1 VSEPFL
7 SVVIPAYN
15 EEHGIGACIERM
27 RAELSRTASS
37 WEILVVDD
45 GSRDRT
51 VAVAEEYAR
60 EDGRIRVLAG
70 PHRGKGAAL
79 RHGLLAARGEW
90 RFMADADLSMPP
102 DNLQRFLD
110 AVNVWSHEGEV
121 PDIVI
126 GSREAPGAER
136 VGEPWTRHVIGR
148 IFNWIVRLFA
158 VPGIQDTQCGY
169 KMFSAAAATTIVPH
183 LTIDGFAFD
192 VEALFLARRAGLV
205 VREVGITWHCRT
217 DSRVAVGRGAA
228 AFADILRIRWRGI
241 RGAYA
246 AMPRA
251 AAAERVAGLSSATWA
266 YVLAGI
272 CAAAFGFD
280 LMQMPVQVYDS
291 VQELLDANLSP
302 SAWASF
308 TGSISNAGYMRPLRI
323 AQIKM
328 LFDLSGG
335 NYWLAYRGFHVL
347 LFAACL
353 FLSVRLLRVRTVV
366 DLCAAAFALV
376 VLTGLHT
383 FRGTVNEAYPI
394 NHFLEMVVCCL
405 IALNLARSR
414 GGLLV
419 DVAAVVVFAIAAL
432 TLESGLLVWVVGAA
446 AWIAGARGI
455 TLRGLGGMTAAL
467 AAYIYVRFFYL
478 PTGVPT
484 LIERS
489 SGYLFTVLEPS
500 DLLQRFG
507 DNPIPFYAY
516 NVATSALSVLFSE
529 PQAGLFLATAAWLD
543 GDMPPRLVLGLIS
556 SVITTVIIAWA
567 AVRMLRDRG
576 SREHAPL
583 MVVFGAVLAAN
594 AVLSFAYTKNE
605 IMSVAGVFYALA
617 AYAGMRLLLARAAGI
632 GRFTAAA
639 LAVVVLVAGT
649 AWTVRSVGLH
659 HVLRTQAFKHRNDWA
674 LLPGLWH
681 RNGRWP
687 DDPRQQRLL
696 QQLRRQ
702 ALDRRPPNP
711 ESEPAWA
718 YDVWGE

>member
-1 VSEPFL
+1 MSEPFL

-15 EEHGIGACIERM
+15 EEHGIAGCIDRM
-27 RAELSRTASS
+27 RVELERTVSS

-45 GSRDRT
+45 GSGDRT
-51 VAVAEEYAR
+51 AAVAADYAR
-60 EDGRIRVLAG
+60 EDARIRVITV

-102 DNLQRFLD
+102 DNLPRFLD
-110 AVNVWSHEGEV
+110 AVSVWTSGV
-121 PDIVI
+121 PADIVI

-148 IFNWIVRLFA
+148 VFNWIVRLFA
-158 VPGIQDTQCGY
+158 VPEIQDTQCGY
-169 KMFSAAAATTIVPH
+169 KMFSAKAAAAIVPH

-205 VREVGITWHCRT
+205 VREVGITWNCRT

-228 AFADILRIRWRGI
+228 AFADILRIRWRGA

-246 AMPRA
+246 AVPRGDGR
-251 AAAERVAGLSSATWA
+251 ERVAGLSATAWA

-272 CAAAFGFD
+272 GAAAFGFD
-280 LMQMPVQVYDS
+280 LLQMPVQVYDS
-291 VQELLDANLSP
+291 VQEILDANLSP
-302 SAWASF
+302 STWASF

-323 AQIKM
+323 AQIKL

-353 FLSVRLLRVRTVV
+353 FLFVRLLRVRTVV

-394 NHFLEMVVCCL
+394 NHFLEMVGCCL
-405 IALNLARSR
+405 IALTLARSR
-414 GGLLV
+414 GGALV
-419 DVAAVVVFAIAAL
+419 DVAAVVVFAAAAL
-432 TLESGLLVWVVGAA
+432 TLESGLLVWVVAVA

-455 TLRGLGGMTAAL
+455 SRWGLGGMTAAL
-467 AAYIYVRFFYL
+467 AGYIYVRFFLL

-489 SGYLFTVLEPS
+489 TGYLFTVLEPV
-500 DLLQRFG
+500 DLLERFG
-507 DNPIPFYAY
+507 DNPLPFYAY

-529 PQAGLFLATAAWLD
+529 PQAGLFLATAAWIE
-543 GDMPPRLVLGLIS
+543 GEVPPRLVLGLIS
-556 SVITTVIIAWA
+556 SVITTALIVWA
-567 AVRMLRDRG
+567 GTQMLRDRS

-583 MVVFGAVLAAN
+583 LVVFAAVLGGN

-605 IMSVAGVFYALA
+605 IMSVAGAFYGLA
-617 AYAGMRLLLARAAGI
+617 AYGAMRLLLTRAAGI
-632 GRFTAAA
+632 RRPASAV
-639 LAVVVLVAGT
+639 LAIVVLVTAT
-649 AWTVRSVGLH
+649 AWSVRSVGLH

-674 LLPGLWH
+674 LLPGIWH

-687 DDPRQQRLL
+687 DDPRQQRVL
-696 QQLRRQ
+696 QDLRRQ
-702 ALDRRPPNP
+702 ALERRPPNP
-711 ESEPAWA
+711 EFEPSWA